1 VNRRP
6 PRLEDSDPLIP
17 REPADEPPVREA
29 REGRE
34 RRAPDPAKQ
43 VLSARLAGRH
53 ERIGVAEFRSVLRRV
68 AMGHRDALLGLDRFD
83 ALTEGSLEAVARA
96 VWGWR
101 AEASESWTDP
111 DHTVDGMR
119 RAAARIVD
127 VARRG
132 GRIAFATSRPASL
145 LPLHSHLVRIA
156 ITAGADIAI
165 GTQSGEFSAA
175 GHARCRLWWPDGV
188 AVITDGDSI
197 VADVGLRAAHE
208 LLFAVEMPDL
218 VVADRGFAAGAV
230 RAGIE
235 TVAFADLDAVALGA
249 EASRGLPVTVVPVQ
263 DRRPP
268 AAYRVLAALAN
279 EASAAST

>member
-6 PRLEDSDPLIP
+6 PRLDDSDPLIP
-17 REPADEPPVREA
+17 RDPEPRAEA
-29 REGRE
+29 RE
-34 RRAPDPAKQ
+34 RRAVDPAKQ

-53 ERIGVAEFRSVLRRV
+53 ERVGAAEFRSVLRRV

-83 ALTEGSLEAVARA
+83 ALTEGSLEAVARS

-111 DHTVDGMR
+111 ERTVDGMR
-119 RAAARIVD
+119 RGAARIVD

-132 GRIAFATSRPASL
+132 GRIAFATGRPASL
-145 LPLHSHLVRIA
+145 LPLYTHLVRIA
-156 ITAGADIAI
+156 LGAGADIAL
-165 GTQSGEFSAA
+165 GSQSGEFSAA

-235 TVAFADLDAVALGA
+235 TVAFADLDAVALGV
-249 EASRGLPVTVVPVQ
+249 EASKGLPVTVVPVQ
-263 DRRPP
+263 ERRPP
-268 AAYRVLAALAN
+268 ASYRVLAALVN
-279 EASAAST
+279 EAVGPPA

>member
-1 VNRRP
+1 VNPRP
-6 PRLEDSDPLIP
+6 PRLED
-17 REPADEPPVREA
+17 AEPPSPRDTASGDAGRVR
-29 REGRE
+29 RVDRT
-34 RRAPDPAKQ
+34 RDPVQ
-43 VLSARLAGRH
+43 SVLGARLAGRH
-53 ERIGVAEFRSVLRRV
+53 ERIGAAEFRSALRRV

-83 ALTEGSLEAVARA
+83 AVTEGSLESIARTW
-96 VWGWR
+96 WGWR

-111 DHTVDGMR
+111 EHTVDGMR
-119 RAAARIVD
+119 RGAARIVD

-132 GRIAFATSRPASL
+132 GRIAFATGRPASL
-145 LPLHSHLVRIA
+145 LPLYTHLVRIA
-156 ITAGADIAI
+156 IGAGADIAL
-165 GTQSGEFSAA
+165 GTEAGEFSAA
-175 GHARCRLWWPDGV
+175 GHVRCRLWWPDGV

-235 TVAFADLDAVALGA
+235 TVAFADLDALPLGV

-263 DRRPP
+263 ERRPP

-279 EASAAST
+279 EAVTATG